1 MAPRSRRLVALFPLA
16 LAACSILNPEGDIPK
31 STTLIPD
38 ANLRIS
44 PNYSITIEKIV
55 YGAAGAALLYYI
67 YDPLAPNW
75 EVREEQV
82 AEDTY
87 RLSLRMKR
95 FHIGGEGEASQL
107 FRRWARALQEEGEAS
122 GYQIRD
128 FVEGIESTTPIARRY
143 AEGTVRL
150 TRTAAV
156 GTPVAVVPQP
166 ASGSSVAP
174 ERAVPP
180 ASDSGSGA
188 AAVAAPASELA
199 RSESKA
205 LERKPLPR
213 PPPIGDDFLGLAHE
227 ASINAR
233 ALFEFDKATLTPAG
247 KAILD
252 RDLVA
257 RRAAL
262 GRLSVV
268 LVSGHTDRIGSYDYN
283 QRLSQ
288 ARADAVRDYL
298 VGRGFRREMVH
309 TAAYGKT
316 RPLPGITCPDTLSR
330 EAQIACL
337 APQRRVEVSAGE
349 R

>member
-1 MAPRSRRLVALFPLA
+1 MVHRSRWLVGLFPLA
-16 LAACSILNPEGDIPK
+16 LAACGTLNPEGDIPK

-38 ANLRIS
+38 ANLRLS

-95 FHIGGEGEASQL
+95 FHIGGEGEAIQL
-107 FRRWARALQEEGEAS
+107 FRRWAGALQQEGEAS
-122 GYQIRD
+122 GYQVRD

-156 GTPVAVVPQP
+156 GTPVAVAPQA
-166 ASGSSVAP
+166 ASGGSATT
-174 ERAVPP
+174 ERAAPP
-180 ASDSGSGA
+180 ASAPGPL
-188 AAVAAPASELA
+188 APASEAA

-205 LERKPLPR
+205 PERKPLPR

-227 ASINAR
+227 ATINAR
-233 ALFEFDKATLTPAG
+233 ALFEFDKAALTPAG

-262 GRLSVV
+262 GRLSVL
-268 LVSGHTDRIGSYDYN
+268 LVSGHTDRIGSYEYN

-316 RPLPGITCPDTLSR
+316 RPLPGVTCPDTLSR

>member
-1 MAPRSRRLVALFPLA
+1 MPSRSRLLAVVVPLA
-16 LAACSILNPEGDIPK
+16 VAACGTINPQGDIPK
-31 STTLIPD
+31 SSPLIAD
-38 ANLRIS
+38 ANLRVS

-55 YGAAGAALLYYI
+55 YGAAGAALLYWI

-95 FHIGGEGEASQL
+95 FHIGGEGEASQV
-107 FRRWARALQEEGEAS
+107 FRRWANNLQREGEAS

-150 TRTAAV
+150 TRQAQAGDAV
-156 GTPVAVVPQP
+156 ALAPLPVPAVVGDAVAV
-166 ASGSSVAP
+166 ATAT
-174 ERAVPP
+174 
-180 ASDSGSGA
+180 
-188 AAVAAPASELA
+188 APAGDAA
-199 RSESKA
+199 RDDRGRV
-205 LERKPLPR
+205 ERKPLPR
-213 PPPIGDDFLGLAHE
+213 PPPLGDDLLGLAHE
-227 ASINAR
+227 ATLDAR
-233 ALFEFDKATLTPAG
+233 ALFEFDQATLTASG
-247 KAILD
+247 KAVLE
-252 RDLVA
+252 RELVA
-257 RRAAL
+257 RRGRL
-262 GRLSVV
+262 GRLTLL
-268 LVSGHTDRIGSYDYN
+268 LVSGHADRIGSYEYN

-288 ARADAVRDYL
+288 ARASAVRDYL
-298 VGRGFRREMVH
+298 VSRGFARDTIQ
-309 TAAYGKT
+309 TAAYGKA
-316 RPLPGITCPDTLSR
+316 RPLAGIVCSESLSR